1 MRSRLD
7 NTSVHDLPPS
17 STGLAWEGELLGQ
30 PVIHGGLAAI
40 NGLQPILDGEHFG
53 SGKRI
58 EGQGGELGLGGI
70 EPVESGRDGLPVRH
84 RTRTHTSNTS
94 SNHRQISA
102 TKLKW
107 HKLTHVVRV
116 ARNEHSC
123 QRTRLPAMRVGVL
136 GAKGKVGATMVQA
149 VEAADDLTFTSGVDA
164 GDPLSLFTDSQTEV
178 VIDFTHPDVV
188 MDNLN
193 YLIDNGIHAV
203 VGTTGFTDERVQQVK
218 TWLEESRTTAVLIA
232 PNFAIGAVLSM
243 HFAKQAAR
251 FFESAEVIEL
261 HHPQKAD
268 APSGTAARTAR
279 LIAEARK
286 GLPPNPDATS
296 TGLEGARGADV
307 DGIPVHSVRLAGLV
321 AHQEVLFGTQGETL
335 TIRHDSL
342 DRTSFVPGVL
352 LAVRAVREHPGLTVG
367 LESFLDLA

>member
-1 MRSRLD
+1 
-7 NTSVHDLPPS
+7 
-17 STGLAWEGELLGQ
+17 
-30 PVIHGGLAAI
+30 
-40 NGLQPILDGEHFG
+40 
-53 SGKRI
+53 
-58 EGQGGELGLGGI
+58 
-70 EPVESGRDGLPVRH
+70 
-84 RTRTHTSNTS
+84 
-94 SNHRQISA
+94 
-102 TKLKW
+102 
-107 HKLTHVVRV
+107 
-116 ARNEHSC
+116 
-123 QRTRLPAMRVGVL
+123 MRVGVL

-149 VEAADDLTFTSGVDA
+149 VQAADDLTLSAKVDA
-164 GDPLSLFTDSQTEV
+164 GDPLSLLVDSGSEV

-188 MDNLN
+188 MGNLKF
-193 YLIDNGIHAV
+193 LIDSGIHVV
-203 VGTTGFTDERVQQVK
+203 VGTTGFTDERLAQVDS
-218 TWLEESRTTAVLIA
+218 WLSEKPETSVLIA

-243 HFAKQAAR
+243 HFAQQAAR
-251 FFESAEVIEL
+251 YFESAEVIEL
-261 HHPQKAD
+261 HHPNKVD

-352 LAVRAVREHPGLTVG
+352 LAVRGVRARPGLTIG
-367 LESFLDLA
+367 IEPLLDLR

>member
-1 MRSRLD
+1 
-7 NTSVHDLPPS
+7 
-17 STGLAWEGELLGQ
+17 
-30 PVIHGGLAAI
+30 
-40 NGLQPILDGEHFG
+40 
-53 SGKRI
+53 
-58 EGQGGELGLGGI
+58 
-70 EPVESGRDGLPVRH
+70 
-84 RTRTHTSNTS
+84 
-94 SNHRQISA
+94 
-102 TKLKW
+102 
-107 HKLTHVVRV
+107 
-116 ARNEHSC
+116 
-123 QRTRLPAMRVGVL
+123 MRVGVL

-149 VEAADDLTFTSGVDA
+149 VEAADDLTFTAGVDA

-188 MDNLN
+188 MDNLKF
-193 YLIDNGIHAV
+193 LIDNGIHGV
-203 VGTTGFTDERVQQVK
+203 VGTTGFTDERLRQVK
-218 TWLEESRTTAVLIA
+218 TWLADKPDVAVLIA

-296 TGLEGARGADV
+296 TGIEGARGAEV

-352 LAVRAVREHPGLTVG
+352 LAVRTVREHPGLTVG
-367 LESFLDLA
+367 LEPLLDLT